1 MDPSSRGKVEV
12 SNLLSYDG
20 SGLSWLKKMYRKKA
34 LGSATGG
41 YVDHEGDF
49 IEADFVY

>member
-1 MDPSSRGKVEV
+1 MEPSSRGKVEV

-20 SGLSWLKKMYRKKA
+20 SGFSYIKKMYRKKP

-41 YVDHEGDF
+41 HVDHEGDY